1 MKQPNRR
8 IDARRSKYVAPLV
21 VLVVVVAG
29 WYALA
34 YSLDNNFASGD
45 GSALI
50 IPPPHQLFVGL
61 NEATVDRIAA
71 ATWISL
77 STAVVGFMLAIV
89 AGMALGIA
97 MSVSRSLESALW
109 PWLIAIQVTPII
121 VLTPIIIRVAGAS
134 FGARLT
140 VTVLIAFFPI
150 ASNTL
155 FGMRSVSAALHD
167 VFTLT
172 QASRWQRL
180 TRLQLPAASPAI
192 FAGLRVSA
200 GLAVIGAIVGDFFF
214 TRGTPGLGRLITFFF
229 QDTRSGPMFVTAL
242 IAALIG
248 LGFFVV
254 VSLLRRLLV
263 SPWHRP

>member
-8 IDARRSKYVAPLV
+8 IGARRSKYVAPLV

>member
-8 IDARRSKYVAPLV
+8 IDARRSKYVPPLV

-97 MSVSRSLESALW
+97 MSVSRPLESALW

>member
-8 IDARRSKYVAPLV
+8 IDARRSKYVPPLV

-248 LGFFVV
+248 LGFFVA

>member
-8 IDARRSKYVAPLV
+8 IDARRSKYVLPLV